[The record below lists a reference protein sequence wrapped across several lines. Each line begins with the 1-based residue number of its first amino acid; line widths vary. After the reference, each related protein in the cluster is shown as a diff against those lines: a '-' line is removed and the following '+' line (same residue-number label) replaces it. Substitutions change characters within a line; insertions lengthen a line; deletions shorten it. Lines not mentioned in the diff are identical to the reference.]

1 VFVVSTQYILLS
13 VELAKHKESELTAHA
28 LDPLESG
35 SRNHQMKEPNG
46 GNTLLGH
53 VEALGQAEHGET
65 LGQEQCVE
73 TPVQEVL
80 VDNIYD
86 HPGH

>member
-1 VFVVSTQYILLS
+1 
-13 VELAKHKESELTAHA
+13 
-28 LDPLESG
+28 
-35 SRNHQMKEPNG
+35 MKEPNG

-53 VEALGQAEHGET
+53 VEALGQEEHGET

-86 HPGH
+86 HLEH